1 MLIRTCF
8 FFACLPVASHVWGRG
23 GQGKDLTCTAL
34 GGLWAGT
41 GAELPTLLVGKLQA
55 AYCRM

>member
-23 GQGKDLTCTAL
+23 GQGKELTCTAL
-34 GGLWAGT
+34 GGLWVGIWAK
-41 GAELPTLLVGKLQA
+41 LPALLVGKLQA
-55 AYCRM
+55 AYSRI

>member
-23 GQGKDLTCTAL
+23 GQGKDLNCTAL

-41 GAELPTLLVGKLQA
+41 GAELPTLLVGKL
-55 AYCRM
+55 